1 MLLPMKDGFRLL
13 EKYGIPTAKFE
24 LCRDA
29 GAAAKAAARI
39 GYPVALKLDSPD
51 IIHKTEKGAVIPN
64 IKDEK
69 ALRAA
74 VAVLLRRAGKAKV
87 RGIIVQE
94 HCGGKEI
101 IIGGTD
107 DPQFGDVVLFGL
119 GGVFVEV
126 LKDFSVR
133 VTPIARRDAESMV
146 KEIRGYAIL
155 AGARGEKPVNI
166 KAIADTLLKV
176 SRMVEKERRI
186 KELDINPLFVDEHGV
201 KAVDVR
207 VITY

>member
-1 MLLPMKDGFRLL
+1 MLLPMKDSFRLL
-13 EKYGIPTAKFE
+13 EKYGIPTAQFE

-29 GAAAKAAARI
+29 NAAAKAAKKI
-39 GYPVALKLDSPD
+39 GYPLALKLDSPD
-51 IIHKTEKGAVIPN
+51 IIHKTEKGAVIAN
-64 IKDEK
+64 VKDEK
-69 ALRAA
+69 ELRSA
-74 VAVLLRRAGKAKV
+74 VALLLRRAGKAKV

-94 HCGGKEI
+94 HCSGKEI

-133 VTPIARRDAESMV
+133 VTPIAKRDAEAMV

-176 SRMVEKERRI
+176 SRMVEKERGI
-186 KELDINPLFVDEHGV
+186 KELDINPLFVDQRGV
-201 KAVDVR
+201 KAVDAR